1 MEQTQVSDLDSGQ
14 DSQSKLVSSVK
25 RGLIMLRVFLTGFMR
40 DRKSWVLVFL
50 GVLPVLFAFGA
61 NVIPSTSYPAAL
73 FYVDFTRS
81 VYIALLIPLY
91 SLLLG
96 TAALNDEI
104 ESHTIIQFVSRPIRR
119 FEILVW
125 RYIAALIAGIFV
137 AFVVTGAFFGVVSL
151 RAAIGIELLV
161 GAWGICAICVAVY
174 SSIFITLGISIKR
187 PLIWGVLVTL
197 YEQLLGILFVFL
209 GGGPFSLSGHIAHV
223 GSTLL
228 PYTFTIPD
236 WAPGHSA
243 ILLIAIAANCLM
255 FAAVIFHNKDLD

>member
-1 MEQTQVSDLDSGQ
+1 MEQVQLSDEAST
-14 DSQSKLVSSVK
+14 SASSSEIASALK
-25 RGLIMLRVFLTGFMR
+25 RGLIILRAFLTGFVR

-50 GVLPVLFAFGA
+50 GILPVLFAAGA
-61 NVIPSTSYPAAL
+61 NVIPTVSYPAGL

-81 VYIALLIPLY
+81 VYVALLIPLY

-119 FEILVW
+119 FEILIW
-125 RYIAALIAGIFV
+125 RYIAAWIAGIFV
-137 AFVVTGAFFGVVSL
+137 AVVVTGVFFGVVT
-151 RAAIGIELLV
+151 ANAIIGLDLLF
-161 GAWGICAICVAVY
+161 GTWGLCAITVAVY
-174 SSIFITLGISIKR
+174 SSIFIMLGIAIKR

-223 GSTLL
+223 GSTIL
-228 PYTFTIPD
+228 PYSFTIPD
-236 WAPGHSA
+236 WAPVHSA
-243 ILLIAIAANCLM
+243 VLLAAIALNCLLL
-255 FAAVIFHNKDLD
+255 ATVIFHNKDLD